1 MSTIAEDEEGVLVV
15 NSSAK
20 SGYACLKSLAT
31 NFSVVLGVRD
41 HFATD
46 SMPPF
51 ALIMDFNCV
60 TAESSRQEA
69 SPNEQSSA
77 RWLK

>member
-1 MSTIAEDEEGVLVV
+1 M

-46 SMPPF
+46 SIPPF
-51 ALIMDFNCV
+51 ALIMDLNRV
-60 TAESSRQEA
+60 PAESSRQEA
-69 SPNEQSSA
+69 SASEESSA
-77 RWLK
+77 RWLW